1 MEFDEKQKS
10 EIETLAALNYTVKQ
24 IAIYLDVPAYLLYQE
39 FANEDSVFRY
49 HYERGK
55 LSAQVKIDKANFE
68 LAKIGNSFATMRYDK
83 KEKDA
88 RAKEAKHR
96 IFGSS

>member
-24 IAIYLDVPAYLLYQE
+24 IAIYLDVPA
-39 FANEDSVFRY
+39 
-49 HYERGK
+49 
-55 LSAQVKIDKANFE
+55 
-68 LAKIGNSFATMRYDK
+68 AKIGNSFATMRYDK